1 LPVLEYD
8 FRVVNA
14 NAVNTAFAS
23 IERRAAQH
31 NQKMNRMFG
40 TPVSRA
46 GGGSSAGSVPMAARA
61 RARAGLSEEEKAAKQ
76 TEAYW
81 RRAHQR
87 SADQRIRQEQRAHA
101 AKLRL
106 LAQEEKA
113 GQRAAKTQ
121 ERAGLQAARAQERAA
136 IQAARA
142 QERAQERAAQSQS
155 RAALRAGRSR
165 ERALDRSRSERLGRV
180 RGILGTAGNS
190 VSGTVGAVGTLGG
203 AALGI
208 GGSIALGSAVQT
220 QMSEAAMASQLAN
233 QAGDPSLKGGLL
245 KQAQSVKGFTGA
257 EALGGIGEFV
267 TKTGDLKSARD
278 VIGDLGQ
285 LALATGSDLGDLG
298 ATAGQVFNVLKGQI
312 EDPTER
318 MKELKNIMGA
328 LAQQGSLG
336 AVEIRDLAQ
345 DFGKLG
351 AATRQFEGGAPNL
364 LRTMGAFAQIAVE
377 KGGASSSADAST
389 AAARL
394 SGDIVTNKKR
404 FAAIGVDVKS
414 KTDKTKLRDP
424 LSIMLDVLDKTGGD
438 IDKTHGLFNE
448 ESGKIFKGLGAT
460 YSEAESRKKGSGRAA
475 VEAEFKRYAGANLD
489 EKALKERA
497 GSRLEDSDLQFK
509 EAMKRFNAE
518 VGQKLLPTLT
528 ALTPKFAEMLP
539 YISRAVELFAKLVDE
554 VSKNPLASIGKLIAA
569 KVAFDIASAQIGGA
583 AKSAITKALA
593 GIKLGGGGGAVPAA
607 AGGAAGAPPAG
618 GIMSAA
624 GAGAAIGISVATAII
639 TAGVVNFEKQE
650 ADIAASGADLNA
662 ARASKDP
669 EEIRSLREK
678 IEKRRSEIN
687 KTGMTESLLAGGM
700 SALSY
705 AGPIGWAARAA
716 GFDEKSAD
724 SAARS
729 IVNNTTDQ
737 NRETATRSL
746 DTMIE
751 ELRKLEAA
759 MESNTKATI
768 AAGGGPNRSNAPG
781 TPSPVKGG

>member
-8 FRVVNA
+8 FKVINA
-14 NAVNTAFAS
+14 NALNQAFAAL
-23 IERRAAQH
+23 ERRAAQH
-31 NQKMNRMFG
+31 NQKLSRMFG

-46 GGGSSAGSVPMAARA
+46 GGSTGSVPMAARA
-61 RARAGLSEEEKAAKQ
+61 RVRAVANEEEKATKQ
-76 TEAYW
+76 AEAYW
-81 RRAHQR
+81 KRAQQR
-87 SADQRIRQEQRAHA
+87 SVDHRIRQDQKAHND
-101 AKLRL
+101 RMR
-106 LAQEEKA
+106 QI
-113 GQRAAKTQ
+113 
-121 ERAGLQAARAQERAA
+121 AREERAA
-136 IQAARA
+136 IQAARS
-142 QERAQERAAQSQS
+142 QERSARRIQQSNERAAA
-155 RAALRAGRSR
+155 RAY
-165 ERALDRSRSERLGRV
+165 SERLGRA
-180 RGILGTAGNS
+180 RGLLGTGGNS
-190 VSGTVGAVGTLGG
+190 LRGSLGAVGTVGG

-233 QAGDPSLKGGLL
+233 QAGNPALKGGLL
-245 KQAQSVKGFTGA
+245 KQAQSVKGFTGT
-257 EALGGIGEFV
+257 EALSGIGEFV
-267 TKTGDLKSARD
+267 TKTGDLETARS
-278 VIGDLGQ
+278 VIGDLGN

-312 EDPTER
+312 EDPAER
-318 MKELKNIMGA
+318 MKELNAIMGA

-394 SGDIVTNKKR
+394 SSDIVTNKKR
-404 FAAIGVDVKS
+404 FSALGVDVKS

-448 ESGKIFKGLGAT
+448 ESGKIFKGLSAT
-460 YSEAESRKKGSGRAA
+460 YSENEAKKKGSGRAA
-475 VEAEFKRYAGANLD
+475 VEAEFNRYAGANLD
-489 EKALKERA
+489 EKALKDRA

-509 EAMKRFNAE
+509 EAMKAFNAE

-528 ALTPKFAEMLP
+528 ALVPKFSEMLP

-554 VSKNPLASIGKLIAA
+554 VSKNPLASIGNLIAA
-569 KVAFDIASAQIGGA
+569 KVAIDIASAHIGGA
-583 AKSAITKALA
+583 AKDAITKAIA
-593 GIKLGGGGGAVPAA
+593 GIKLGGGGAAPVPG
-607 AGGAAGAPPAG
+607 AGGAAGGTTPAG

-624 GAGAAIGISVATAII
+624 GAGATIGISVATAII

-650 ADIAASGADLNA
+650 ADINASGADLNA
-662 ARASKDP
+662 ARAAKDP

-678 IEKRRSEIN
+678 IEKRRSDIN
-687 KTGMTESLLAGGM
+687 KTGMTESVLAGGL

-705 AGPIGWAARAA
+705 AGPIGWAARSM

-724 SAARS
+724 KAARS

-737 NRETATRSL
+737 NRESALKSL
-746 DTMIE
+746 DGMIE
-751 ELRKLEAA
+751 EMRKLEAA
-759 MESNTKATI
+759 MEANTKATV
-768 AAGGGPNRSNAPG
+768 ANSGVAPNRGNAPG